1 MAYSKICVYCHVVT
15 LEGYNA
21 EQRKYYEQGTTQLHT
36 RERCAEARNKAGLPA
51 HSFNATPSPQS
62 QPSAAIN
69 QEQKSKDIKDAQEER
84 RQQHRELIT
93 AMQNLTKAII
103 AEIASRRGDEAN
115 DIVDSMAYEQ
125 YREDKR
131 DFQDEVV

>member
-51 HSFNATPSPQS
+51 HSLSATPPKV
-62 QPSAAIN
+62 PAATTIN
-69 QEQKSKDIKDAQEER
+69 QEQKSADIKAAQEER

-103 AEIASRRGDEAN
+103 TDIASRRGDEAN

>member
-1 MAYSKICVYCHVVT
+1 MAYGNCNTCGAGISWDKQKREAMNTRRPLNYD
-15 LEGYNA
+15 
-21 EQRKYYEQGTTQLHT
+21 GTVHDCGGGSS
-36 RERCAEARNKAGLPA
+36 R
-51 HSFNATPSPQS
+51 QS
-62 QPSAAIN
+62 QQVAQQKPPVVD
-69 QEQKSKDIKDAQEER
+69 QKSVDIKAAQEER
-84 RQQHRELIT
+84 RVQHRELIT

-103 AEIASRRGDEAN
+103 TDIASRRGDEAN

>member
-15 LEGYNA
+15 LEG
-21 EQRKYYEQGTTQLHT
+21 TTQSKENTTSKVLHNFT
-36 RERCAEARNKAGLPA
+36 LGKDVPRQETKPVYLLILLALLLPKVPA
-51 HSFNATPSPQS
+51 ATT
-62 QPSAAIN
+62 IN
-69 QEQKSKDIKDAQEER
+69 QEQKSADIKAAQEER
-84 RQQHRELIT
+84 RQQHRELII

-103 AEIASRRGDEAN
+103 ADIASRKGDEAN

>member
-51 HSFNATPSPQS
+51 HTLSATPPKV
-62 QPSAAIN
+62 PAAVVN
-69 QEQKSKDIKDAQEER
+69 QEQKSADIKAAQDER
-84 RQQHRELIT
+84 KRQHNELMI
-93 AMQNLTKAII
+93 AMRNLTKAII
-103 AEIASRRGDEAN
+103 ADIASRRGDEAN
-115 DIVDSMAYEQ
+115 DIVDSMAYDQ
-125 YREDKR
+125 SREDKF